1 MQISFIFL
9 IISSILTL
17 TLCAD
22 PGTTVNVRIEGKTN
36 TIFESNVF
44 TRGHNVTTVS
54 GGTHHCDGTNL
65 NSHPTAGPTATSA
78 LDDASKHGHFT
89 WDGTFSTTYDDFF
102 ITRIGSDA
110 QTTTQFWGIL
120 VNYNYTT
127 AGGCQTRVQKNDQV
141 LFAFDAFNKHFFL
154 KLAGPSTA
162 RHGIETIFRVTD
174 GSSGKPMSGATVDKY
189 VSDSDGNV
197 KITFAKGGWHTLK
210 AEHNDSIRSNT
221 ILVQVH

>member
-1 MQISFIFL
+1 
-9 IISSILTL
+9 ILTL
-17 TLCAD
+17 TLYAD
-22 PGTTVNVRIEGKTN
+22 PGTNVNVRIEGKIN
-36 TIFESNVF
+36 TIFESNIF

-54 GGTHHCDGTNL
+54 GGTHPCDGTNL

-102 ITRIGSDA
+102 ITRIGNDA
-110 QTTTQFWGIL
+110 QTATQFWGIL

-127 AGGCQTRVQKNDQV
+127 VGGCQTRVQQNDDV
-141 LFAFDAFNKHFFL
+141 LFAFDAFNKQFFL

-162 RHGIETIFRVTD
+162 RQDIETIFKVTD
-174 GSSGKPMSGATVDKY
+174 GSSGTPMSGATVGKY

-197 KITFAKGGWHTLK
+197 KITFVKSGWHTLK
-210 AEHNDSIRSNT
+210 AEHINSIRSNA
-221 ILVQVH
+221 ISVHVH